1 MTKRDL
7 HQAAKQAGL
16 AISWQD
22 AFGKTHR
29 TDPDVLQA
37 LLHTLQTR
45 SSGEEKNY
53 PSLLTVKV
61 GETTSL
67 PFRKGGPQSFL
78 LKHEDGTQTEGKISP
93 TQNDIF
99 QLPRCYKPGYH
110 TLELGGTE
118 ITLAVAPETCASL
131 KFRNEQSHGWG
142 LTVQIPA
149 LRQSN
154 DTGIGH
160 LGSVA
165 KLAKIAGLQG
175 ADALMM
181 SPLHALCP
189 IHPERCSPYSPS
201 SRRFLNP
208 LLADLRTCFS
218 KQLIHT
224 VYRQHPDW
232 AAQITERTA
241 EKLINW
247 KAAGTLR
254 LQVLRV
260 LYEKH
265 IRPCPPQD
273 MLSFIQEGGSAL
285 KNHAVF
291 EALQAFLKTRGP
303 RGDNWRLW
311 EAPFKKPD
319 TPEVARFA
327 HTHQEEVGFW
337 LFLQWLAVKSLKY
350 AARTAREAGM
360 PIGLIADIAV
370 GLDPSGA
377 ECWSQQDNFL
387 IGASIG
393 APPDQLAP
401 AGQNWGLTTFSPQAL
416 QQNGYEAFIAMLRAG
431 FAAGGGIRFDHVMG
445 LERIWLIP
453 DGGNS
458 NEGTYLTMPQAD
470 LKNLLALESVRAGG
484 MVIGED
490 LGTVPKGF
498 RSRMAEKK
506 IWGMNVMWFMKTPSN
521 QFMAPAAWP
530 TTGVAMTTTHDLPTV
545 AGWWLE
551 MDNPAQHARN
561 KEQAPTAARQ
571 NERNTLWSM
580 LTAATS
586 KEDPLPM
593 PPVSPAGATTVV
605 DTSIQA
611 VASTPCPL
619 VLVPME
625 DFLGMTEQPN
635 VPGDQKEHPNWRN
648 RYPIMVKEIVQ
659 NKDIARRVAIIEKA
673 RIVK

>member
-7 HQAAKQAGL
+7 HQAAKKAGL

-29 TDPDVLQA
+29 TDPDVLKA
-37 LLHTLQTR
+37 LLQTC
-45 SSGEEKNY
+45 SFGEEKKY
-53 PSLLTVKV
+53 PTLVSVKV
-61 GETTSL
+61 GESICL
-67 PFRKGGPQSFL
+67 PINNKGSESFL
-78 LKHEDGTQTEGKISP
+78 LKHEDNTQTEGKISP
-93 TQNDIF
+93 NKDGGF
-99 QLPRCYKPGYH
+99 QLPPCHKPGYH
-110 TLELGGTE
+110 KVEIAGTE
-118 ITLAVAPETCASL
+118 VTLAVAPETCAAL
-131 KFRNEQSHGWG
+131 KFRDEGSRAWG

-165 KLAKIAGLQG
+165 KLAKIAGQEG

-189 IHPERCSPYSPS
+189 LRPERCSPYSPS

-208 LLADLRTCFS
+208 LLADLRTCFP

-224 VYRQHPDW
+224 VYRQHPEW

-254 LQVLRV
+254 FQVLRV

-265 IRPCPPQD
+265 IRPSPPQE
-273 MLSFIQEGGSAL
+273 MLSFIQQGGNAL
-285 KNHAVF
+285 KNHAIF
-291 EALQAFLKTRGP
+291 EALQVSLKTRGP

-311 EAPFKKPD
+311 EAPFKKPT
-319 TPEVARFA
+319 TPEIARFA
-327 HTHQEEVGFW
+327 HLHQEEVGFW
-337 LFLQWLAVKSLKY
+337 LFLQWLAAKSLKY
-350 AARTAREAGM
+350 AASTAHDAGM
-360 PIGLIADIAV
+360 SIGLIADIAV

-377 ECWSQQDNFL
+377 ECWVQQDGFL

-401 AGQNWGLTTFSPQAL
+401 KGQNWGLTTFSPQAL
-416 QQNGYEAFIAMLRAG
+416 QQTGYEAFIAMLRAG

-458 NEGTYLTMPQAD
+458 NEGTYLTMPQKD
-470 LKNLLALESVRAGG
+470 LKNLLALESARAGG
-484 MVIGED
+484 IVIGED

-506 IWGMNVMWFMKTPSN
+506 IWGMNVMWFTKTASN
-521 QFMAPAAWP
+521 QFLPPAAWP
-530 TTGVAMTTTHDLPTV
+530 PTGVAMTTTHDLPTV
-545 AGWWLE
+545 AGWWLQ
-551 MDNPAQHARN
+551 MDNPAQENSSEEHQEESDRQGERKALWTMLRDN
-561 KEQAPTAARQ
+561 TAENQ
-571 NERNTLWSM
+571 DLS
-580 LTAATS
+580 L
-586 KEDPLPM
+586 
-593 PPVSPAGATTVV
+593 PPVNADGAATVV
-605 DTSIQA
+605 DAAIHA

-619 VLVPME
+619 MLLPME
-625 DFLGMTEQPN
+625 DLLGLTDQPN
-635 VPGDQKEHPNWRN
+635 VPGDQKLHPNWRN
-648 RYPIMVKEIVQ
+648 RYPVTVKNLRQNQDISRRFSIMNTTRHK
-659 NKDIARRVAIIEKA
+659 K
-673 RIVK
+673 